1 LASRAVIPKEATVT
15 GSAETHRTNPAVPVT
30 PEQIATAALDAE
42 RARAS
47 IVHIHVRDSET
58 GKASGG
64 PSCAAWTSAR

>member
-1 LASRAVIPKEATVT
+1 MT

-30 PEQIATAALDAE
+30 LEQIATAALDAE
-42 RARAS
+42 RAGAS

-64 PSCAAWTSAR
+64 PSCAAWTPAR